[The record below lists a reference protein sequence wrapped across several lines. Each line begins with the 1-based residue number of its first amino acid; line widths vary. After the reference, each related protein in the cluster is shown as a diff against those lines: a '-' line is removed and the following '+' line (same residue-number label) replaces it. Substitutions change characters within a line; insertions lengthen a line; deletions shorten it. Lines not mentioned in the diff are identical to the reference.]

1 LPFPAPSATI
11 GSMAPVDYVVVG
23 AGSAGCVLA
32 NRLTEDPSVRV
43 SLVEAG
49 GKDRSPNIKIP
60 AGFAKQFH
68 TKLDWDFATEPEPHC
83 DGRSLYIPRGKSLGG
98 SSSMNAMLYVRGR
111 PLDYDLWEG
120 EGAAGWGWED
130 VRPYFLKAEHNERGA
145 SEHHA
150 VGGPL
155 NVADVR
161 SPRALT
167 KRFLDA
173 AERVGIPKISD
184 YNGPEQDGAALA
196 QVTQRNGRRWSAADA
211 YLRPAQDRPN
221 LEIRT
226 GVHVA
231 RIALDGDR
239 AVGVVLRDGRG
250 REETVRAERE
260 VLLCTGAI
268 GSPQILM
275 LSGIGPADHLREV
288 GVDVA
293 LDSPNVGA
301 NLMDHPY
308 VVCVWESTV
317 AESLYGADKP
327 KPLLE
332 WLLRRSG
339 PLTSS
344 VAEALAFV
352 RSRPGLPAADLQY
365 HFAPAYFVDHG
376 AEEFDGH
383 AFTLGPVLISPKSRG
398 EVRLAAADPV
408 AKPRIVTNSLAEP
421 EDLAA
426 LVTGVELARELVN
439 AEPLKSAAGRE
450 IYPGAGVRD
459 DADVEDFVR
468 RNLELLYHPSGTCR
482 MGGADAV
489 LDPELRVRGIEG
501 LRVIDAS
508 VFPVIPGGNTNAP
521 TIMVAERAADLV
533 KGRVAAPATRG

>member
-1 LPFPAPSATI
+1 
-11 GSMAPVDYVVVG
+11 MAPVDYVVVG

-32 NRLTEDPSVRV
+32 NRLTEDPGVRV
-43 SLVEAG
+43 LLVEAG

-120 EGAAGWGWED
+120 EGAAGWGWDD

-155 NVADVR
+155 NVADER
-161 SPRALT
+161 SPRPLT

-196 QVTQRNGRRWSAADA
+196 QVTQRNGRRWSTADA
-211 YLRPAQDRPN
+211 YLRPGAGPPEPRDPHRR
-221 LEIRT
+221 RT
-226 GVHVA
+226 SPA
-231 RIALDGDR
+231 SRWTATAPSASCCATR
-239 AVGVVLRDGRG
+239 RG

-260 VLLCTGAI
+260 VLLSAGAI

-293 LDSPNVGA
+293 LDSPSVGA

-339 PLTSS
+339 PLTSIGRRG
-344 VAEALAFV
+344 AA
-352 RSRPGLPAADLQY
+352 RSCA
-365 HFAPAYFVDHG
+365 
-376 AEEFDGH
+376 
-383 AFTLGPVLISPKSRG
+383 
-398 EVRLAAADPV
+398 
-408 AKPRIVTNSLAEP
+408 
-421 EDLAA
+421 
-426 LVTGVELARELVN
+426 
-439 AEPLKSAAGRE
+439 
-450 IYPGAGVRD
+450 
-459 DADVEDFVR
+459 
-468 RNLELLYHPSGTCR
+468 
-482 MGGADAV
+482 
-489 LDPELRVRGIEG
+489 
-501 LRVIDAS
+501 
-508 VFPVIPGGNTNAP
+508 
-521 TIMVAERAADLV
+521 
-533 KGRVAAPATRG
+533 AAPACPPPICSTTSRPRTSSTTAPRSSTATRSRSARS